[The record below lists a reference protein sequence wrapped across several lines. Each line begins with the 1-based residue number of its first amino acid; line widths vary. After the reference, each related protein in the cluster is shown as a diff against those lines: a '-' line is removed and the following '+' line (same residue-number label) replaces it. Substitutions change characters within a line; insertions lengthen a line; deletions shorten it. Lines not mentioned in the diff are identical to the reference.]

1 MVQICCQ
8 QYALGAGDRGRSYE
22 VVAGTREEEVG
33 EYHIIVAE
41 SEKATK
47 ATITIRVSSIDPE
60 VQTGARSANVWSDLE

>member
-1 MVQICCQ
+1 M
-8 QYALGAGDRGRSYE
+8 
-22 VVAGTREEEVG
+22 VAGTREEEVG